1 MATYTWTG
9 TTSDAFGTAGNWTPS
24 GPPTTGDTAIF
35 NHVATRSLAGS
46 DQSAVLLASLVV
58 TDAFS
63 YAIGTAGTELQIGA
77 TLAEFGKPTGNGQSY
92 SGPTGMFINYGTNS
106 NISTVYGTGSSTP
119 ATGKDLLHIRGTHT
133 SNELTM
139 QGGSV
144 GIATNS
150 ASDTATYPTI
160 NVTGGRLNIGTG
172 ATLTTITIAGGTVV
186 DRAAITTLNINGG
199 TVETYGTFAITT
211 VNNKTGGRFNCLH
224 RNGTSNAIG
233 TYNMQGGTLD
243 VSKDAR
249 TIVVGTWNSGPG
261 SVKKAT
267 AAQITGEP
275 LTTYREYSTSATV

>member
-9 TTSDAFGTAGNWTPS
+9 TNGTFSTAGNWTPS
-24 GPPTTGDTAIF
+24 GPPTTGDTVIF
-35 NHVATRSLAGS
+35 DHNATRSIDGAN
-46 DQSAVLLASLVV
+46 QSAVLLASLVV
-58 TDAFS
+58 TDAFA
-63 YAIGTAGTELQIGA
+63 YAIGSAGTELQIGA
-77 TLAEFGKPTGNGQSY
+77 TSLEIGKPTGNGQSY
-92 SGPTGMFINYGTNS
+92 SGPTGIYLNTGTNA
-106 NISTVYGTGSSTP
+106 NTTTIYGTGSTTP
-119 ATGKDLLHIRGTHT
+119 ATGKDLVHIRGVST

-144 GIATNS
+144 GIATN
-150 ASDTATYPTI
+150 AAADTATTPTI

-172 ATLTTITIAGGTVV
+172 ATLTTVTIAGGTLVG
-186 DRAAITTLNINGG
+186 RSAITTLNINGG

-249 TIVVGTWNSGPG
+249 TIIVGTWNSGPG

>member
-9 TTSDAFGTAGNWTPS
+9 TNGTFSTAGNWTPS
-24 GPPTTGDTAIF
+24 GPPTTGDTVIF
-35 NHVATRSLAGS
+35 DHNATRSIDGAN
-46 DQSAVLLASLVV
+46 QSAVLLASLVV

-63 YAIGTAGTELQIGA
+63 YAIGSAGTELQIGA
-77 TLAEFGKPTGNGQSY
+77 TSLEIGKPTGNGQSY
-92 SGPTGMFINYGTNS
+92 SGPTGIYLNTGTNA
-106 NISTVYGTGSSTP
+106 NTTTIYGTGSTTP
-119 ATGKDLLHIRGTHT
+119 ATGKDLVHIRGVST

-144 GIATNS
+144 GIATN
-150 ASDTATYPTI
+150 AAADTATVPTI

-172 ATLTTITIAGGTVV
+172 ATLTTVTIAGGTLVG
-186 DRAAITTLNINGG
+186 RSAITTLNINGG

-249 TIVVGTWNSGPG
+249 TIIVGTWNSGPG

>member
-9 TTSDAFGTAGNWTPS
+9 TNGTFSTAGNWTPS
-24 GPPTTGDTAIF
+24 GPPTTGDTVIF
-35 NHVATRSLAGS
+35 DHNATRSIDGAN
-46 DQSAVLLASLVV
+46 QSAVLLASLVV

-63 YAIGTAGTELQIGA
+63 YAIGSAGTELQIGA
-77 TLAEFGKPTGNGQSY
+77 TSLEIGKPTGNGQSY
-92 SGPTGMFINYGTNS
+92 SGPTGIYLNTGTNA
-106 NISTVYGTGSSTP
+106 NTTTIYGTGSTTP
-119 ATGKDLLHIRGTHT
+119 ATGKDLVHIRGVST

-144 GIATNS
+144 GIATN
-150 ASDTATYPTI
+150 AAADTATVPTI

-172 ATLTTITIAGGTVV
+172 ATLTTVTIAGGTLVG
-186 DRAAITTLNINGG
+186 RSAITTLNINGG

-224 RNGTSNAIG
+224 RNGTSNAIT

>member
-9 TTSDAFGTAGNWTPS
+9 TNGTFSTAGNWTPS
-24 GPPTTGDTAIF
+24 GPPTTGDTVIF
-35 NHVATRSLAGS
+35 DHNATRSIDGS
-46 DQSAVLLASLVV
+46 NQSAILLASLVV
-58 TDAFS
+58 TDAFA
-63 YAIGTAGTELQIGA
+63 YAIGSAGTELQIGA

-144 GIATNS
+144 GLATN
-150 ASDTATYPTI
+150 AAADTATVPTI

-172 ATLTTITIAGGTVV
+172 ATLTTVTIAGGTLVG
-186 DRAAITTLNINGG
+186 RSAITTLNINGG

-211 VNNKTGGRFNCLH
+211 VNNKTGGRFTALH